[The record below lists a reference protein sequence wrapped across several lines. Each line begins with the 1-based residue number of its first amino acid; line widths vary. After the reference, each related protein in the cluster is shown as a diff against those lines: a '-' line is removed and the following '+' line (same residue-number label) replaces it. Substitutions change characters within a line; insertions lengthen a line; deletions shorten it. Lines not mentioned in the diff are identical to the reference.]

1 MSGPHEPRDE
11 FIRALESRVGAA
23 ARHRGP
29 SADVPRWIPRSR
41 PLLALVLIGGVA
53 VSMAIGGT
61 AVAVAYQAQGAEA
74 RQMLEMSYKQRAALA
89 REQQALAMKL
99 LQAIQ
104 QRVAMGAASTMEL
117 LDGQTKV
124 ATADAELRSV
134 ELQVEE
140 VRLTGHEPVTQVSAP
155 LVNGRD
161 FVSERWR
168 IELSVPAAAFQAEQ
182 ARMKSAEARVAV
194 GMTDTFEIEPIRA
207 RLKEIEFAIDGY
219 RRKLD
224 FRQKFL
230 NKSIDAGLADL
241 RVMEVDADQRM
252 RILVSKIQLGL
263 RELDRLKARVA
274 VGAAQ
279 SLEFAAAELELRQ
292 MDVEASKAQY
302 DLALIRQKIA
312 ERGR

>member
-53 VSMAIGGT
+53 VSMAAGGSV
-61 AVAVAYQAQGAEA
+61 VALAYQAQTGEA
-74 RQMLEMSYKQRAALA
+74 RQMLEMSYKQRAVLA
-89 REQQALAMKL
+89 RDQHVMAMKL

-104 QRVAMGAASTMEL
+104 QRVAVGAASTMDL
-117 LDGQTKV
+117 LDGQLKV
-124 ATADAELRSV
+124 AAADADLRSV

-155 LVNGRD
+155 LVSGRD

-168 IELSVPAAAFQAEQ
+168 IELSVPTAEFQAEQ
-182 ARMKSAEARVAV
+182 TRMKHAEARVSL
-194 GMTDTFEIEPIRA
+194 GMIDSFEIEPIRA
-207 RLKEIEFAIDGY
+207 RLKELEFAMDGY

-241 RVMEVDADQRM
+241 RVMEVEADQRM
-252 RILVSKIQLGL
+252 KILMSKIQVGL
-263 RELDRLKARVA
+263 RALARLKARVA

-292 MDVEASKAQY
+292 MDVEVSKAQY
-302 DLALIRQKIA
+302 DLALIRQKIDQ
-312 ERGR
+312 RGR